1 MKEPTMTNDEI
12 LAAVRSS
19 VSQSLGIEEDEVRPD
34 ATLMVDLGAELID
47 FLDIMFRI
55 DRKTGIRV
63 KVSAIRGHIMG
74 ALSVDQFRD
83 PDGFVTPAGL
93 LQIQRV
99 MPHVTATAFE
109 GGLEARHVA
118 KLITVQDL
126 AGVIAKHAPTPVA

>member
-1 MKEPTMTNDEI
+1 MTNDEI

-34 ATLMVDLGAELID
+34 ATLMVDLGAEWID

-83 PDGFVTPAGL
+83 PDGFVTLQAYCRYSASCPMSQRRRSRAGL
-93 LQIQRV
+93 RRDTSQSS
-99 MPHVTATAFE
+99 
-109 GGLEARHVA
+109 
-118 KLITVQDL
+118 
-126 AGVIAKHAPTPVA
+126 